1 MSNKDETKREVL
13 ADKFPQMD
21 QKFEEVEKGVFEPK
35 IERLGKTI
43 KEQQQRSKQ
52 PG

>member
-1 MSNKDETKREVL
+1 VSKKDETRREIL

-21 QKFEEVEKGVFEPK
+21 QKFKEVEKEVFEPQ
-35 IERLGKTI
+35 IERLGKTS
-43 KEQQQRSKQ
+43 KEQKQRSKQ